1 MDAALSLTEVLM
13 PFGAAFLLAVAVIP
27 ICRRLAISSGMVAHP
42 RNDRWHRTTV
52 PMMGG
57 VGIAVAI
64 FTTAI
69 LFGAASANPV
79 FFSAALFIFTIGM
92 VDDVLQVKPFTKLIG
107 QIAVA
112 MTLVYFDYR
121 LGWVESRLFDSLLT
135 VVWIVGLT
143 NAFNL
148 LDNMDGLCAGTALV
162 VTVTLIIG
170 LLTGASR
177 DVAAA
182 EVIYLASLAGAVT
195 GFLVYN
201 FPPASVFMGDSG
213 SLLLGFSLA
222 ALTLS
227 NEGVRGSRS
236 DVLSAIAGPVFV
248 LLLPIFDTTLVTV
261 MRLLAGRSPA
271 MGGRDHSSHRL
282 VAIGLSERTAVFVL
296 WLLAATGGSI
306 GLIIRNSTQG
316 FSVLL
321 AGLFAIVMALFAMY
335 LSRVRVYEE
344 AASVP
349 ANNGV
354 TPLPGEL
361 LYKKRVLEV
370 MLDFCLTIG
379 AYYQA
384 NRWYFDPEAYL
395 ANAEVFYGS
404 LPLIVAVQLVAF
416 FAVGVYRER
425 LRPMH
430 NRELLAIVLGVSL
443 AAVIAVIAVPLLFN
457 VTAGLTT
464 VIAIYWTFLT
474 AVAIASRL
482 AERALA
488 AIFA

>member
-1 MDAALSLTEVLM
+1 MLLEPFAAS
-13 PFGAAFLLAVAVIP
+13 FLLAVALIP
-27 ICRRLAISSGMVAHP
+27 VCKRMAVKSGMVAHP
-42 RNDRWHRTTV
+42 RNDRWHRKTI

-57 VGIAVAI
+57 VGIAVSV
-64 FTTAI
+64 FVTAI
-69 LFGAASANPV
+69 GFGAASANPV
-79 FFSAALFIFTIGM
+79 FFAAALLIFTVGM
-92 VDDVLQVKPFTKLIG
+92 VDDVLQVKPFSKLIG
-107 QIAVA
+107 QIAAA
-112 MTLVYFDYR
+112 MLLWYFDYR
-121 LGWVESRLFDSLLT
+121 LGWVESRLLDSLLT

-162 VTVTLIIG
+162 VSISLITG

-177 DVAAA
+177 DVASA
-182 EVIYLASLAGAVT
+182 EVVYLAALAGAVL

-236 DVLSAIAGPVFV
+236 DVLSVIVGPVFV
-248 LLLPIFDTTLVTV
+248 LLLPIFDTTLVTI

-296 WLLAATGGSI
+296 WGLAAMGGMI
-306 GLIIRNSTQG
+306 GLIIRSSTQS
-316 FSVLL
+316 FSLLL
-321 AGLFAIVMALFAMY
+321 AGLYAILMALFAMY

-344 AASVP
+344 VP
-349 ANNGV
+349 DRPAPTGV
-354 TPLPGEL
+354 TPLSGEL
-361 LYKKRVLEV
+361 LYKGRVIEV
-370 MLDFCLTIG
+370 MIDFCLIIG

-395 ANAEVFYGS
+395 NNAEVFYGS
-404 LPLIVAVQLVAF
+404 LPVVVALQLVAF
-416 FAVGVYRER
+416 FAAGVYRVQVW
-425 LRPMH
+425 PM
-430 NRELLAIVLGVSL
+430 RYKELAIIAGTST
-443 AAVIAVIAVPLLFN
+443 ASVIALIAVPLLFDA
-457 VTAGLTT
+457 TSGIST
-464 VIAIYWTFLT
+464 VMAYYWAFLT
-474 AVAIASRL
+474 ALAMALRL
-482 AERALA
+482 GERALA
-488 AIFA
+488 KIFK